1 MSIATDETILKVEG
15 LKTTFQTMDGVV
27 KAVDDVSLE
36 IKKKEV
42 FGLVGESGCGKS
54 TLALSILRLLPRS
67 GRIVDGKILLHDQD
81 LMLKSEA
88 EMREIRGGQIAMIFQ
103 DPTSSLNP
111 VFSIGDQI
119 AEAIKLHR
127 FTDKEMVEKEILNA
141 LKSVF
146 IPDAS
151 HMVKSYPHEYSG
163 GMRQRVMI
171 ATALSCGSEMLIA
184 DEPTTNLDVT
194 IQAQILDLMREI
206 KESFGTSIL
215 LITHNLGII
224 AEMADRIAV
233 MYAGKIVEQADTI
246 KIFKQAR
253 HPYTKAL
260 LNSIPRIDQKR
271 EELEIIPGTVP
282 ELINP
287 PSGCRFHPRCKD
299 KTEICINEEPKPVEI
314 DEGHLIWCHQ
324 T

>member
-1 MSIATDETILKVEG
+1 MSIATEETILRVEG
-15 LKTTFQTMDGVV
+15 LKTNFQTMDGVV

-67 GRIVDGKILLHDQD
+67 GRIVYGKILLHDQD

-103 DPTSSLNP
+103 DPTSCLNP

-146 IPDAS
+146 IPEAS
-151 HMVKSYPHEYSG
+151 QMVKSYPHEYSG

-206 KESFGTSIL
+206 KETFGTSIL

-271 EELEIIPGTVP
+271 EELEIIPGSVP

-287 PSGCRFHPRCKD
+287 PSGCRFHPRCKNM
-299 KTEICINEEPKPVEI
+299 TEICINKEPQPIEI
-314 DEGHLIWCHQ
+314 DEGHFVWCHQ
-324 T
+324 A